1 MSVQSCLS
9 GSGMISLEE
18 YSGKIC
24 SLVSKAISSQSE
36 NIRKASRI
44 IAESLISGGVLHVFG
59 VGHTMILAEEVFS
72 RAGGFAPVNAMLD
85 AGVSTRLGAMKCSS
99 MERLEGYAKIVLD
112 NYETR
117 KGEVIIVIS
126 NSGRNAVPIE
136 MAIEAKKKGLI
147 VIAITSLPFSRSVR
161 SRHSSGKRLFDV
173 ADLVIDNLVPPG
185 DAAFELPGLPQK
197 IGPVSTIL
205 NATIL
210 HAIMIQVA
218 SEMLQRGIVPPI
230 WVSGNLEGS
239 DETNMSYIK
248 RYASR
253 LKHFS

>member
-1 MSVQSCLS
+1 
-9 GSGMISLEE
+9 MISLEE

-36 NIRKASRI
+36 NIRKASNI
-44 IAESLISGGVLHVFG
+44 ITESLINDGIVHVFG

-85 AGVSTRLGAMKCSS
+85 AGVSTRGGGMKCSR
-99 MERLEGYAKIVLD
+99 MERLEGYAEIVLQ

-117 KGEVIIVIS
+117 KGEAIIVIS

-136 MAIEAKKKGLI
+136 MAMEAKKKGLT
-147 VIAITSLPFSRSVR
+147 VIAITSLPFSRSVS
-161 SRHSSGKRLFDV
+161 SRHSSGKRLFEV

-205 NATIL
+205 NAAIL
-210 HAIMIQVA
+210 HAIMIQA
-218 SEMLQRGIVPPI
+218 ACNMLERGVVPPV

-239 DETNMSYIK
+239 DQINTSYME

-253 LKHFS
+253 LRHFS

>member
-1 MSVQSCLS
+1 
-9 GSGMISLEE
+9 MISLEE
-18 YSGKIC
+18 YSGRIC

-36 NIRKASRI
+36 NIRKASKI

-85 AGVSTRLGAMKCSS
+85 AGVSTRLGATKCSR

-136 MAIEAKKKGLI
+136 MAIEAKKKSLT
-147 VIAITSLPFSRSVR
+147 VIAITSLPFSRSVG
-161 SRHSSGKRLFDV
+161 SRHSSGKRLFEV
-173 ADLVIDNLVPPG
+173 AELVIDNLVPPG

-205 NATIL
+205 NAAIL

-239 DETNMSYIK
+239 DKTNTSYMEK
-248 RYASR
+248 YVSR

>member
-1 MSVQSCLS
+1 
-9 GSGMISLEE
+9 MIFLEE

-24 SLVSKAISSQSE
+24 SLVSKVLSSQRD
-36 NIRKASRI
+36 NIIEASSI
-44 IAESLISGGVLHVFG
+44 VSESLINGGILHVFG
-59 VGHTMILAEEVFS
+59 VGHTMILAEEVFF

-85 AGVSTRLGAMKCSS
+85 PGVSTRAGATKCSR
-99 MERLEGYAKIVLD
+99 MEKLEGYAEIVLQ

-136 MAIEAKKKGLI
+136 MAMEAKEKGLT
-147 VIAITSLPFSRSVR
+147 VIAITSLPFSRSVG
-161 SRHSSGKRLFDV
+161 SRHSSGKRLFEV

-210 HAIMIQVA
+210 HGIMMQVA
-218 SEMLQRGIVPPI
+218 RNMLQRGVVPPV
-230 WVSGNLEGS
+230 WVSGNLE
-239 DETNMSYIK
+239 ESYGMNAVYIE